1 MKTGFAY
8 TIGRRHAAEQ
18 DPDLRLCQDLAGSY
32 SDETVTI
39 IAVADGKAGR
49 YMPQAAVAAARANIS
64 TIIDFFRDP
73 ATWRIAEKNDFKNTA
88 LRMLDSALEAAAGS
102 EGFRYEEL
110 RATISA
116 VAVRSNGEFLA
127 LSVGDGTVVALDQEL
142 NPSVLIPP
150 YREGQRGKTVYTN
163 DPDGADAHI
172 SVWGGTV
179 TQSNFLAFAVFT
191 DGADYLTRH
200 MADGTNVLR
209 TAAACTLFGSGS
221 EYIEQEITEIA
232 KEHSKD
238 DVALA
243 VLSIETENAFAIAKN
258 VVIEA
263 RAAKAAQE
271 AAAAEEV
278 DGDTTTEEELPA
290 PPMPEEEVD
299 PNADAEETASEESA
313 QENAED
319 GTEESAEPAA
329 EDVTEEPTEEISEEI
344 TEEEP
349 APEPEP
355 EPVNTDPT
363 PAEVLVLRA
372 VFARPLTADELV
384 SEGIIRKGRILETVL
399 PLIRAGRIRYE
410 NGRFAGNE

>member
-18 DPDLRLCQDLAGSY
+18 DPDMRLCQDLAGSY
-32 SDETVTI
+32 SDENVTV

-49 YMPQAAVAAARANIS
+49 YMPQAAVAAARANIAA
-64 TIIDFFRDP
+64 IIDFFREP

-88 LRMLDSALEAAAGS
+88 LRMLDSALEAAAGND
-102 EGFRYEEL
+102 GFRYEEL

-150 YREGQRGKTVYTN
+150 YREGLRGKTVFTN
-163 DPDGADAHI
+163 DPDGANAHI
-172 SVWGGTV
+172 SVWGGTIE
-179 TQSNFLAFAVFT
+179 QSGFLAFAVFT

-243 VLSIETENAFAIAKN
+243 VLSVETDNAFAVAKN

-271 AAAAEEV
+271 AAEAPAEESL
-278 DGDTTTEEELPA
+278 DEEELPA

-299 PNADAEETASEESA
+299 PNAEETAPAEPAEEVSAEDADAPSEE
-313 QENAED
+313 D
-319 GTEESAEPAA
+319 VTETEPAA
-329 EDVTEEPTEEISEEI
+329 ENSDETAEEALA
-344 TEEEP
+344 EEP
-349 APEPEP
+349 AEEPA
-355 EPVNTDPT
+355 PVNTDPT
-363 PAEVLVLRA
+363 PAEALVLRA

-384 SEGIIRKGRILETVL
+384 AEGVIRSGRILETTL

-410 NGRFAGNE
+410 DGKFVGNE

>member
-32 SDETVTI
+32 SDENVTI

-49 YMPQAAVAAARANIS
+49 YMPQAAVAAARANIAA
-64 TIIDFFRDP
+64 IIDFFREP
-73 ATWRIAEKNDFKNTA
+73 ATWRIAEKNDFKSTA

-102 EGFRYEEL
+102 DGFRYEEL

-150 YREGQRGKTVYTN
+150 YREGQRGRTVYTN
-163 DPDGADAHI
+163 DPDGANAHI

-179 TQSNFLAFAVFT
+179 TQSAFLAFAVFT

-243 VLSIETENAFAIAKN
+243 VLSIETENAFAVAKN

-271 AAAAEEV
+271 TENAEDVTEQTS
-278 DGDTTTEEELPA
+278 DTEELPA

-299 PNADAEETASEESA
+299 PNAEAEETVSEETA
-313 QENAED
+313 ETAED
-319 GTEESAEPAA
+319 PEDSTAEDPEDSVTGETEAA
-329 EDVTEEPTEEISEEI
+329 EEDPEEISEE
-344 TEEEP
+344 EP
-349 APEPEP
+349 AEEP

-363 PAEVLVLRA
+363 PAEVQVLRA
-372 VFARPLTADELV
+372 IFARPLTADELV

-410 NGRFAGNE
+410 DGRFAGNE

>member
-18 DPDLRLCQDLAGSY
+18 DPDMRLCQDLAGSY
-32 SDETVTI
+32 SDENVTV

-49 YMPQAAVAAARANIS
+49 YMPQAAVAAARANIAA
-64 TIIDFFRDP
+64 IIDFFREP

-88 LRMLDSALEAAAGS
+88 LRMLDSALEAAAGND
-102 EGFRYEEL
+102 GFRYEEL

-150 YREGQRGKTVYTN
+150 YREGLRGKTVFTN
-163 DPDGADAHI
+163 DPDGANAHI
-172 SVWGGTV
+172 SVWGGTIE
-179 TQSNFLAFAVFT
+179 QSGFLAFAVFT

-243 VLSIETENAFAIAKN
+243 VLSVETDNAFAVAKN

-271 AAAAEEV
+271 AAEAPAEESL
-278 DGDTTTEEELPA
+278 DEEELPA

-299 PNADAEETASEESA
+299 PNAEETAP
-313 QENAED
+313 
-319 GTEESAEPAA
+319 AEPAEEVSA
-329 EDVTEEPTEEISEEI
+329 EDADAPSEEDVTET
-344 TEEEP
+344 
-349 APEPEP
+349 
-355 EPVNTDPT
+355 
-363 PAEVLVLRA
+363 R
-372 VFARPLTADELV
+372 
-384 SEGIIRKGRILETVL
+384 
-399 PLIRAGRIRYE
+399 
-410 NGRFAGNE
+410 